1 METAIDQVRIMLDT
15 LPVDAT
21 LEDIQYH
28 LYVIQK
34 VEQGLRDIEEGRV
47 ISHEEMKKE
56 ILSWQKKK

>member
-1 METAIDQVRIMLDT
+1 METAIDQVRTMLNT
-15 LPVDAT
+15 LPADAS

-34 VEQGLRDIEEGRV
+34 IQQGLNDIDSGRV

-56 ILSWQKKK
+56 IRSWQKK

>member
-1 METAIDQVRIMLDT
+1 METAIDQVRTMLDT
-15 LPVDAT
+15 LPANAT

-34 VEQGLRDIEEGRV
+34 VEQGLQDIEEGRV

-56 ILSWQKKK
+56 ILSWQKK